1 MQRRSKLTAIGL
13 GLALVL
19 GVPGAA
25 TATPSG
31 PTAPQSAQLTARPA
45 TPGQSTV
52 TLITGDRV
60 TVSASGAASVRP
72 AEGRSGIRFL
82 TQRQQDHLWVVPQ
95 DALSLIRDGR
105 VDRRLFDVA
114 GLIAAGYD
122 DARRDHLPL
131 LMTYQAGVAARRA
144 AAPDG
149 VTVTRDL
156 AAIGGVAATA
166 DKRETS
172 EFWAALAGSAAAARL
187 DGAGGVERVWLDGRR
202 QLTLEH
208 SVPQIGAP
216 AAHQAGYTGQG
227 VRVAVL
233 DTGVDAAH
241 PDLVGR
247 VAEAQNFTEEA
258 DAGDLVGHGTHVAAT
273 IAGSGAASGGRNRGV
288 APDATLL
295 NGKVCEEWGCTESAI
310 LAGMHWAAVDQ
321 QADVIN
327 MSLGGAD
334 SPAIDPL
341 EEAVN
346 TLTEQTGALFVISAG
361 NSGRAGSVGSPASA
375 EAALAVGA
383 VDRDDELAYFSS
395 QGPRVGD
402 DGLKP
407 EITAPGVDIVAARGA
422 GTELGEPVGEHY
434 VTLSGT
440 SMSAPHVAG
449 AAALLA
455 QQRGDATA
463 AQLKGILMASAQP
476 HPDLTAYQQGAGRV
490 DVARAISQYVVS
502 EPASLSLGRTI
513 WPHDDDEPVTR
524 ELSWRNTGA
533 TAITLDLTVQ
543 ATGPGGQS
551 APDGMFSL
559 STQQVVVPAGGT
571 ASATVTA
578 DTSIDSPD
586 GHYTGRVLARSGD
599 TVVTTPLAVN
609 KEVESYDVT
618 LKHLGRDGA
627 VAGDHFTFLLG
638 LANFD
643 EYVAYDPSGTS
654 ELRVPKG
661 RYGLVSYLFDEA
673 TEQVTMMAGPELEV
687 KRDTSVTID
696 GRKAGAVRLTVPDR
710 SAKSA
715 VAAAEATFLLGD
727 LGAASFGALG
737 DDFDGIAIGQL
748 GRPVPA
754 DRFVSSVSSQFTD
767 WEAANSTYFY
777 GLGESFPGRLPN
789 GLTKHYRYSDLA
801 KVTHRFQGGYSGML
815 AERIV
820 YPVFEPDLG
829 GWAAV
834 TRVAVPGQRVE
845 YYNTKQVRWF
855 GELAFGTPVEDLP
868 WLDLVAAYW
877 SEPTAYRA
885 GRHYQETWNGAPYG
899 PSFPTPRWPDDG
911 VTRQGDVIGL
921 AVGLYHDA
929 AGHVGGSVT
938 DAGRT
943 ALYRNG
949 KLVGES
955 EEYGW
960 GQFEVPPGTANYRL
974 ETSAKRSFTDLSTE
988 VSVAWTFR
996 SGHVRGDKYARL
1008 PVSVVRFAPELDAR
1022 NAAPANR
1029 AFVIP
1034 IEVQRQAGA
1043 PKGRTTSLTVDVSY
1057 NGGKTWQ
1064 KAKVTK
1070 AGSGWQAVVK
1080 HPRGTGHVSLRA
1092 SAQDSTGS
1100 TVTQRI
1106 IQAYRLR

>member
-1 MQRRSKLTAIGL
+1 MQQRSKLTAIGL
-13 GLALVL
+13 GMVLVL

-25 TATPSG
+25 SATPSK
-31 PTAPQSAQLTARPA
+31 PAAPQSTQLTARPA
-45 TPGQSTV
+45 ASGQSTV

-60 TVSASGAASVRP
+60 TVNASGAASVRP

-95 DALSLIRDGR
+95 DALPLIRDGR
-105 VDRRLFDVA
+105 VDRRLFDVT

-131 LMTYQAGVAARRA
+131 LMTYQTGAARRA
-144 AAPDG
+144 AAPGG

-172 EFWAALAGSAAAARL
+172 DFWATLAGGAAARL
-187 DGAGGVERVWLDGRR
+187 DGAGGVERIWLDGRR

-247 VAEAQNFTEEA
+247 VAEAHNFTEEA

-273 IAGSGAASGGRNRGV
+273 IAGSGAASDGRNRGV

-295 NGKVCEEWGCTESAI
+295 NGKVCEEYGCTESAI

-327 MSLGGAD
+327 LSLGGTD
-334 SPAIDPL
+334 TPQVDPL

-375 EAALAVGA
+375 DAALAVGA

-407 EITAPGVDIVAARGA
+407 EITAPGVDIIAARGA
-422 GTELGEPVGEHY
+422 GTELGDPVGEHY
-434 VTLSGT
+434 VSLSGT

-463 AQLKGILMASAQP
+463 EQLKALLMASAQP

-490 DVARAISQYVVS
+490 DVARAINQQVVS
-502 EPASLSLGRTI
+502 EPTSVSLGRTL
-513 WPHDDDEPVTR
+513 WPHDDDQPVTR
-524 ELSWRNTGA
+524 ELSWRNTGG

-543 ATGPGGQS
+543 AVGPGGQP
-551 APDGMFSL
+551 APGGMFVL
-559 STQQVVVPAGGT
+559 SAQQVVVPAGGT
-571 ASATVTA
+571 ASVTVTA

-599 TVVTTPLAVN
+599 TVVTTPLAIN

-618 LKHLGRDGA
+618 LRHLGRDGA
-627 VAGDHFTFLLG
+627 AAGDHVTFLLG
-638 LANFD
+638 LTAYD
-643 EYVAYDPSGTS
+643 EFVVYDPSGTA
-654 ELRVPKG
+654 EVRVPKG

-673 TEQVTMMAGPELEV
+673 TEQLTMMAGPELEV
-687 KRDTSVTID
+687 KRDSSVTID
-696 GRKAGAVRLTVPDR
+696 ARKAGTVRLTVPDR

-715 VAAAEATFLLGD
+715 LAMADATFLLGD
-727 LGAASFGALG
+727 LGAASFGTFGL
-737 DDFDGIAIGQL
+737 DFDGLTIGQL

-754 DRFVSSVSSQFTD
+754 DRFFSSLTTQFAD
-767 WEAANSTYFY
+767 VEAENSTYFY
-777 GLGESFPGRLPN
+777 GLGEQFPGRLPN
-789 GLTKHYRYSDLA
+789 GLTKHYRNSDLA
-801 KVTHRFQGGYSGML
+801 KVTQRFNGGYPGAL
-815 AERIV
+815 AERLAF
-820 YPVFEPDLG
+820 PVFEPDLG

-834 TRVAVPGQRVE
+834 LNVAVPGQRVE
-845 YYNTKQVRWF
+845 YYSTKQVRWST
-855 GELAFGTPVEDLP
+855 ELAFGTPVEDQP
-868 WLDLVAAYW
+868 WLDTVAVFW

-885 GRHYQETWNGAPYG
+885 GRHYQDTWNGAPYG
-899 PSFPTPRWPDDG
+899 PSFPTPRWPEEG
-911 VTRQGDVIGL
+911 LTRQGDVIGL
-921 AVGLYHDA
+921 ALPLHGDA
-929 AGHVGGSVT
+929 AGHPGGSVADT
-938 DAGRT
+938 SRT

-955 EEYGW
+955 PEHGW
-960 GQFEVPPGTANYRL
+960 GQFEVPAGVATYRL

-988 VSVAWTFR
+988 VAATWTFR
-996 SGHVRGDKYARL
+996 SGHVRGDKYLRL
-1008 PVSVVRFAPELDAR
+1008 PASVIRFAPRLDAR
-1022 NAAPANR
+1022 NSAPANR
-1029 AFVIP
+1029 SFVIP
-1034 IEVQRQAGA
+1034 IQVERQPGA
-1043 PKGRTTSLTVDVSY
+1043 PAGRTRSLTVEVSY

-1064 KAKVTK
+1064 RAKVNK

-1080 HPRGTGHVSLRA
+1080 HPRGTGYVSLRA
-1092 SAQDSTGS
+1092 SAEDSAGN